1 MSEDSNEKTGGSG
14 VETLEPRER
23 AEAPDNRIAPSAPR
37 GEEGASVGGASAT
50 AASAPSSR
58 RPRKALLAT
67 GVVAAAVALC
77 AVVASMGFA
86 TGWLGNPA
94 PSDPV
99 PMPSV
104 VTDAPSDGDD
114 ASKDDETDRKD
125 AAEEASEVPTA
136 RPLRR
141 PARRHRAPTF
151 PRRRALLHR
160 LRSLLPSRPRLP
172 RLPAPL
178 R

>member
-1 MSEDSNEKTGGSG
+1 MSEDSNEKTGCSG

-86 TGWLGNPA
+86 TGWLGDPA

-104 VTDAPSDGDD
+104 VTDAPWLRVTVPPP
-114 ASKDDETDRKD
+114 KDEG
-125 AAEEASEVPTA
+125 
-136 RPLRR
+136 
-141 PARRHRAPTF
+141 
-151 PRRRALLHR
+151 
-160 LRSLLPSRPRLP
+160 
-172 RLPAPL
+172 
-178 R
+178 

>member
-114 ASKDDETDRKD
+114 ASKDDETDR
-125 AAEEASEVPTA
+125 
-136 RPLRR
+136 
-141 PARRHRAPTF
+141 
-151 PRRRALLHR
+151 
-160 LRSLLPSRPRLP
+160 
-172 RLPAPL
+172 
-178 R
+178 